1 MSVIVRFVV
10 TACKMCHQTLLWHV
24 SPCIL
29 CLWHVSPCILC
40 LWRVI
45 IHTLFVVCHR
55 NTMFVV
61 SHILCLWHVSPCILC
76 LWCIAVRT
84 LFPRSQW
91 WMMPSW
97 LSMESS
103 LSNVFSDALLC
114 NKQTDTNNEI
124 LYNISYLSFTKMITL
139 LETLVGAPAFC
150 SYTHI
155 HQSLVAVVWSV
166 GSHHIPV
173 RPTDTNQH
181 KHRHGLIHFCKELSY
196 ASYTC
201 NYKQYRSTLKK
212 AIINSPTTTGYW
224 VFYQKNI
231 TISTGFYNFC
241 WKNKSY
247 CIIKQ
252 SKIEIF

>member
-10 TACKMCHQTLLWHV
+10 TVCEMCHQTLLWHV

-40 LWRVI
+40 LWHVSPCILCLWRVI
-45 IHTLFVVCHR
+45 KHTLFVACHR
-55 NTMFVV
+55 NTMFVESHILCLWCV
-61 SHILCLWHVSPCILC
+61 AHILCLWHVSPYILC
-76 LWCIAVRT
+76 LWCIAVLT

-91 WMMPSW
+91 WIMPSW

-124 LYNISYLSFTKMITL
+124 IYNISYLSFTNMKTL

-173 RPTDTNQH
+173 RPKDTNQH

-196 ASYTC
+196 AS
-201 NYKQYRSTLKK
+201 
-212 AIINSPTTTGYW
+212 
-224 VFYQKNI
+224 
-231 TISTGFYNFC
+231 
-241 WKNKSY
+241 
-247 CIIKQ
+247 
-252 SKIEIF
+252 